1 MNKSMIAPA
10 FWGAVIGIG
19 ATAIVG
25 FSALGWV
32 GAGSAEQM
40 AKQRADSAVVAAL
53 VPVCIAQSQTDA
65 VKLTELAAI
74 TKPFDRRDF
83 VMSTGWATT
92 VPQGEPNRAVAEACA
107 AELSKAA
114 GA

>member
-10 FWGAVIGIG
+10 FWGAVVGVA

-32 GAGSAEQM
+32 GAGSAEKM

-53 VPVCIAQSQTDA
+53 VPVCIAQSQTDSI
-65 VKLTELAAI
+65 KLTELAAI
-74 TKPFDRRDF
+74 TKPYDRRDF
-83 VMSTGWATT
+83 VLNTGWAT
-92 VPQGEPNRAVAEACA
+92 VPEGEPNRAVAEACA